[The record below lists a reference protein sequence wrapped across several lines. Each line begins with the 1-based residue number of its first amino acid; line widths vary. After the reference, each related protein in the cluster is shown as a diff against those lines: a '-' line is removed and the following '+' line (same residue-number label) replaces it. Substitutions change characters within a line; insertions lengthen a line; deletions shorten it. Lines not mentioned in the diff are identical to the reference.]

1 MNIYPF
7 RFLIGEEKR
16 GAALKFVEQ
25 LRTAETFKHARFDVF
40 VPRAATGKVIV
51 CLGQKHTVHQGK
63 ITKWGA
69 KSIAKVQARL
79 FEYYRYFHHKWNVH
93 SFGAEGAIA
102 NGKGSKF
109 KYHDELLEKAL
120 LPKEIAQLKAED
132 EAVHLD
138 TVTKIL
144 KRLAIEWY
152 RKMKIFGHDL
162 NYGQQEIAPYAAA
175 VNGLRLYNY
184 LAENVSFYPIEG
196 ESAYMQVSAGVKKNQ
211 DEMIRMESDLN
222 YRSARS
228 KKGKNLTQAEY
239 DAMVKYGQL
248 VKDFNKAIKSNYRE
262 KASLALALENLGHA
276 DEGEL
281 SSSEASK
288 VGKLAIT
295 VFTMGIGHR
304 TNYKW
309 LVPRY
314 LKTADSAFVLITAPE
329 LWWWKHVVGLVFKV
343 FVFSAVLGGVWWY
356 FYA

>member
-7 RFLIGEEKR
+7 RFLIGDEKS
-16 GAALKFVEQ
+16 GAALKLINQ
-25 LRTAETFKHARFDVF
+25 LKTAETFKHARFDVF
-40 VPRAATGKVIV
+40 VPRAATGKVII

-93 SFGAEGAIA
+93 SFGAEGSIA

-109 KYHDELLEKAL
+109 RYHDELLEEAL
-120 LPKEIAQLKAED
+120 LTKEIEQLKAED

-162 NYGQQEIAPYAAA
+162 NYGQREIAPYAAA

-239 DAMVKYGQL
+239 DAMVKYNGL
-248 VKDFNKAIKSNYRE
+248 ARDFNKAIKSNYRE
-262 KASLALALENLGHA
+262 KASLALALENLGHGDVA
-276 DEGEL
+276 F
-281 SSSEASK
+281 K
-288 VGKLAIT
+288 VDKLALT

-309 LVPRY
+309 LAPRY
-314 LKTADSAFVLITAPE
+314 LKTADAAFVLITAPE
-329 LWWWKHVVGLVFKV
+329 LWWWKHVVGLAFKI
-343 FVFSAVLGGVWWY
+343 LLLTGIGVAL
-356 FYA
+356 FYLLK

>member
-7 RFLIGEEKR
+7 RIFISEEKS
-16 GAALKFVEQ
+16 GAALKLINQ
-25 LRTAETFKHARFDVF
+25 LKTAETFKHARFDAF
-40 VPRAATGKVIV
+40 VPRAATGKVII

-79 FEYYRYFHHKWNVH
+79 FEYYRYFHHKWNVY

-109 KYHDELLEKAL
+109 RYHDELLEKAL
-120 LPKEIAQLKAED
+120 LPKEIEQLKAED

-162 NYGQQEIAPYAAA
+162 TCGQEEIAPYAAA

-239 DAMVKYGQL
+239 DAMVKYNGL
-248 VKDFNKAIKSNYRE
+248 ARDFNKAIKSNYRE
-262 KASLALALENLGHA
+262 KASLALALENLGH
-276 DEGEL
+276 G
-281 SSSEASK
+281 SEASK
-288 VGKLAIT
+288 VDKLALT

-329 LWWWKHVVGLVFKV
+329 LWWWKHVVGLAIKV
-343 FVFSAVLGGVWWY
+343 FVFSAVLGGAWWY